1 MSREINVQVC
11 SARLLGFSSLS
22 LSTFFLVG
30 GVVRGTCLEQLRVPH
45 TCPHR
50 ACPESRGRAWRP
62 GRRPVSTSGPDSV
75 AAFCLKERIPIPVL
89 GDAPGEACP
98 RHRAHHLAS
107 GVLGLALHA
116 CAAEGRCVWQ
126 PSASGT
132 LRDTGSRQAWDAQ
145 HLNSAFWETVEPF
158 AADVSSARQG
168 TGKDRRFKRERARL
182 PPRRALE
189 AGAPVSMLSRT
200 PSLTCN
206 MLVFPFPQNFFP
218 EHMVSLCQQPNG
230 SQTQLLQV
238 LGGRGRLGPRGRP
251 GAVRAPCGH
260 SERS

>member
-30 GVVRGTCLEQLRVPH
+30 VVVRGTCLEQLRVPH

-107 GVLGLALHA
+107 GVLGLAPHA
-116 CAAEGRCVWQ
+116 CAAEGRCV
-126 PSASGT
+126 AALR
-132 LRDTGSRQAWDAQ
+132 LRDTARHG
-145 HLNSAFWETVEPF
+145 F
-158 AADVSSARQG
+158 ASSLGR
-168 TGKDRRFKRERARL
+168 
-182 PPRRALE
+182 PALE
-189 AGAPVSMLSRT
+189 LSILGNSGAFRSGCVLCATRDGEGP
-200 PSLTCN
+200 
-206 MLVFPFPQNFFP
+206 PF
-218 EHMVSLCQQPNG
+218 
-230 SQTQLLQV
+230 
-238 LGGRGRLGPRGRP
+238 
-251 GAVRAPCGH
+251 
-260 SERS
+260 

>member
-1 MSREINVQVC
+1 MHQE
-11 SARLLGFSSLS
+11 RLVHVTVLITWLRG
-22 LSTFFLVG
+22 FLVSRRML
-30 GVVRGTCLEQLRVPH
+30 VPLRD
-45 TCPHR
+45 
-50 ACPESRGRAWRP
+50 G
-62 GRRPVSTSGPDSV
+62 
-75 AAFCLKERIPIPVL
+75 
-89 GDAPGEACP
+89 
-98 RHRAHHLAS
+98 
-107 GVLGLALHA
+107 
-116 CAAEGRCVWQ
+116 VWQ

-145 HLNSAFWETVEPF
+145 HLNSAFWEIVEPF

-168 TGKDRRFKRERARL
+168 TGKNRRFKRERARL

-189 AGAPVSMLSRT
+189 AGALVSMLSRT